1 MPPGTSSLTYSEKGN
16 YMMKRLFKS
25 HFFLGRMA
33 DRTDDEFIDH
43 VNETVEI
50 KPEGI
55 RWFCGMHD
63 LDSSITCRML

>member
-1 MPPGTSSLTYSEKGN
+1 
-16 YMMKRLFKS
+16 MMKRLFKS

-33 DRTDDEFIDH
+33 DRTDDEFIGN
-43 VNETVEI
+43 VKETVEVR
-50 KPEGI
+50 PEGI